1 MFREV
6 IDIILDVEGGFQKLA
21 TDPGN
26 WTGGS
31 TGSGFLKGTKY
42 GISAAQYPDLD
53 IEALSKDDA
62 RRIYR
67 RDYYDRYKLHRLP
80 RALVLPV
87 LDAVI
92 HEGPFVAISR
102 LQRLVGVPD
111 DGIIGP
117 ATATAL
123 ESATIDG
130 PLIWAY
136 HSDRLERFSG
146 HAFAKGFARRTLY
159 IAQMSLAGLHADMR
173 YPGVLFG

>member
-1 MFREV
+1 MFEGA
-6 IDIILDVEGGFQKLA
+6 IDIILDVEGGFQKIA

-31 TGSGFLKGTKY
+31 IGSGSLKGTKF
-42 GISAAQYPDLD
+42 GISAAQYPSLD
-53 IEALSKDDA
+53 IESLSVEDA

-80 RALVLPV
+80 QALVLPV

-92 HEGPFVAISR
+92 HEGPFHAISR
-102 LQRLVGVPD
+102 LQRLIGVQA
-111 DGIIGP
+111 DGVLGP
-117 ATATAL
+117 ATASVLAATA
-123 ESATIDG
+123 IDG

-136 HSDRLERFSG
+136 HSDRLERFAG
-146 HAFAKGFARRTLY
+146 HPFAQGFAKRVLY

-173 YPGVLFG
+173 YPNKQTV